1 VALALTLCGGWL
13 TALSAQPAV
22 LYLSYDQVK
31 PVFDALGEPA
41 PPPTEWFAWIASA
54 DAATRARLRQGDETS
69 VVNLLLFGTSF
80 TSQPRVTSAL
90 VDRAEIERTV
100 AARVAD
106 MERALAA
113 SGSDER
119 LEFARQVIG
128 RDRPVKLRLREMLE
142 RVNDEMREY
151 EKKAGE
157 LEAIGDASLQFAER
171 SQLYR
176 TRGLSSDTSLRP
188 NFAVEQ
194 ALEQLYAGG
203 LAKTAVRRV
212 AVIGPGLDFTDKQ
225 EGYDFYPVQTIQP
238 FAIGES
244 LIRLGVAEANALTV
258 TTLDLNPRVNG
269 HIQEARRR
277 ARMGGA
283 YEINLPLEDGPPW
296 TPEFL
301 DYWRRFG
308 AVLGRSTTIDAPPR
322 VGSVRV
328 RTVEAHPSSVQWIL
342 SADVNVAAQYLPLAE
357 SERFDLVVATNVF
370 LYYNR
375 LQQGLALAGLT
386 QMMKPGAVLLSNN
399 ALVEVPSN
407 RLRSIGYSR
416 SRYSNREEDGD
427 LIVWYRLSQ

>member
-1 VALALTLCGGWL
+1 VALALTLCGVCL
-13 TALSAQPAV
+13 TELSAQHSV
-22 LYLSYDQVK
+22 SYLSYAQAR

-41 PPPTEWFAWIASA
+41 PPPAEWSAWIASA

-80 TSQPRVTSAL
+80 TRQPRVTSAL
-90 VDRAEIERTV
+90 GDRAEIEHII

-106 MERALAA
+106 MERALAS

-119 LEFARQVIG
+119 LEFARQAIG
-128 RDRPVKLRLREMLE
+128 RDRPVKSRLLEMLG

-157 LEAIGDASLQFAER
+157 VESLGDASLQFAER

-176 TRGLSSDTSLRP
+176 ARGLSSDTSLRP

-194 ALEQLYAGG
+194 ALEQLYPRV

-212 AVIGPGLDFTDKQ
+212 AVIGPGLDFADKQ

-244 LIRLGVAEANALTV
+244 LIRLGVAERNALTV
-258 TTLDLNPRVNG
+258 TTLDLNPRVNA
-269 HIQEARRR
+269 HIQEALRR

-283 YEINLPLEDGPPW
+283 YEINLPLDEGPSW

-301 DYWRRFG
+301 AYWRRFG
-308 AVLGRSTTIDAPPR
+308 AILGRSTAINAPPR

-328 RTVEAHPSSVQWIL
+328 RKVEAQPSSVQWIVP
-342 SADVNVAAQYLPLAE
+342 ADANVAAQYLPLPE
-357 SERFDLVVATNVF
+357 SDRFDLVVATNVF

-375 LQQGLALAGLT
+375 LQQGLALAGIT